1 MMQTIGSQMVSQE
14 ASLSVSGAFVT
25 TIDYYSN
32 IQQVMNK
39 FFNLLQLWQ
48 QRRCYVF
55 CFCHFFQLYSFF
67 DVFLLVFFL
76 LNAIFNLF

>member
-1 MMQTIGSQMVSQE
+1 MQTIGSQMVSRE

-48 QRRCYVF
+48 QRRLPNDAMFFVF
-55 CFCHFFQLYSFF
+55 VISFSFTRFLMSSYSSFF
-67 DVFLLVFFL
+67 F
-76 LNAIFNLF
+76 